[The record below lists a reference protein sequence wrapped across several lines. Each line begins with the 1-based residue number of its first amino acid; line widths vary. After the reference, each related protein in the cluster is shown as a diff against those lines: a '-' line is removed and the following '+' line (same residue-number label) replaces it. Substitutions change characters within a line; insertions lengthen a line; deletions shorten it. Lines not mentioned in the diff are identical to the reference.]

1 MNKNKEMIS
10 IETKNELTLN
20 EKKGLKELLGKFKI
34 EFNPDNLFLKYEV
47 YMKGTYSCNYVGT
60 YLTLHDAKRSI
71 KKIVKKKNK
80 IFTMYINAYNN
91 DNEIILEELEK
102 ENN

>member
-1 MNKNKEMIS
+1 MNKEMIS
-10 IETKNELTLN
+10 IEIKNELTMS
-20 EKKGLKELLGKFKI
+20 EKKEQKELVEKFKI
-34 EFNPDNLFLKYEV
+34 RFNPDNFIFKYEV

-60 YLTLHDAKRSI
+60 YLTLYNAKRSI